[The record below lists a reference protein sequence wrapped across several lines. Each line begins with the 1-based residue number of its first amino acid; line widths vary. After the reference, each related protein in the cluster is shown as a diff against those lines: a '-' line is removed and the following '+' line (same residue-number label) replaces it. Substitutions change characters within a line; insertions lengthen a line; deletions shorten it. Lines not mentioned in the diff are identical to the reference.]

1 MSSHG
6 TTGSVVLSLQPRYV
20 PRPEPQYISQSNAAD
35 LVTRQ
40 HLHDQF
46 DFMPA
51 ATSPT
56 NEGAIFSAPALNLL
70 NTFLDALLYNFLG
83 KAQSTSLN
91 KLRPAIKEV
100 LKAKLARDAL
110 AGADEELTGLYDE
123 SETEID
129 GENPLA
135 AWHLE
140 ETFKLMRLRVMVF
153 LGLGE
158 FDDDD
163 EERFLEEEE
172 FHINGERASPDM
184 SILNGPT
191 AVYLASVLEYLA
203 ERLIDLSGEAAY
215 LRQRRRMSTRP
226 ISESQELEDI
236 HPERL
241 VVEETDVEKIALNPT
256 YGRLWRT
263 WRKQHRGARSNPVTP
278 TATSPRHA
286 RVPSEDGPFQSLK
299 RIHGAGQSKDADGA
313 SPKELSLEEIPGA
326 EDDLP
331 EYILAS
337 NIPLPDDVDEIED
350 PSFPK
355 GLKDADED
363 QHKDDDDDEGGRR
376 ARSALYFHDPFPGV
390 VTPLLDEAGEG
401 GPTPGFRK
409 RSLSAPDLTL
419 PTFIVPPKEAE
430 TVEEESEEADASKEE
445 AKDDALPIN
454 KPDEKDGEHTDAED
468 TSEQTKEQDDGK
480 DKEHQEAVAGVLT
493 GAPAALTSSAITT
506 VADSKSDDKDTPT
519 HHTVPEI
526 TEHTKEDEPT
536 MATPEEEFKEA
547 ETPLSHEAAVAHEMG
562 VPLPKV
568 ADSEKDVPLTHE
580 EAVAREM
587 GVAPTK
593 EAVKEEVP
601 EQPAVQNETKAP
613 AKVDNVNELPDLAA
627 AETQAAETQATET
640 QATSIPAVDA
650 TSESK
655 GAPTDPDMPSHE
667 LAKTKQ
673 SASEANQKVQPMAA
687 IQDGD
692 EGEIDLETIGIAKT
706 TNARIQSPSPTPEQ
720 NALFY
725 GHVVGQDR
733 RIDNFTRPS
742 SRDKNAPFGGAT
754 IQRPA
759 PDDEYNLA
767 KPLQRNSAPSPLRE
781 VATASSAAAAVASTA
796 MVSAEKAQDSF
807 KHKQNV
813 AQNRDK
819 PVFGPPAGQ
828 HVTQQ
833 GTSTASSPL
842 APKKVSKE
850 NRIDERGTKVQP
862 LQTDFQDPTI
872 VRPPSSAH
880 SSQTPHSARGSQ
892 SSIQPRALDKR
903 PSDDVRQ
910 RNFDDLVKGEE
921 TVKYTLTPDNL
932 RDDVSFDQLGFIA
945 TKGPIVSSVYV

>member
-1 MSSHG
+1 MADMLPSPRAARASSVSSHG
-6 TTGSVVLSLQPRYV
+6 TTVSVVLSLQPRYV

-40 HLHDQF
+40 YLHDQF
-46 DFMPA
+46 DIMSTLPR
-51 ATSPT
+51 S
-56 NEGAIFSAPALNLL
+56 EGAIFSEPALNLL

-110 AGADEELTGLYDE
+110 AGADEELQGLYDE

-129 GENPLA
+129 GDNPLP

-158 FDDDD
+158 FDDED
-163 EERFLEEEE
+163 EEHFLEDEE

-226 ISESQELEDI
+226 INESQELEDI
-236 HPERL
+236 NPERL

-256 YGRLWRT
+256 FGRLWRT

-286 RVPSEDGPFQSLK
+286 RAPSEDGPFQSLK
-299 RIHGAGQSKDADGA
+299 RIHARGQSKDADEKP
-313 SPKELSLEEIPGA
+313 PKELSLEEIPGA

-337 NIPLPDDVDEIED
+337 NIPLPDDVDEIEG
-350 PSFPK
+350 PGFPK
-355 GLKDADED
+355 GVKDAGGD
-363 QHKDDDDDEGGRR
+363 QQQEDDDDEGVRR

-390 VTPLLDEAGEG
+390 VTPLLDETGEIR
-401 GPTPGFRK
+401 PTHGLRK
-409 RSLSAPDLTL
+409 RSLSAPHLTL
-419 PTFIVPPKEAE
+419 PTFVVPSKGVE
-430 TVEEESEEADASKEE
+430 TVEEEAEKADASKEVTKDE
-445 AKDDALPIN
+445 ALSNN
-454 KPDEKDGEHTDAED
+454 KPEEKGEEQTDAGD
-468 TSEQTKEQDDGK
+468 TSEQSKEQDDGK
-480 DKEHQEAVAGVLT
+480 DKEYQGGVVGVLT
-493 GAPAALTSSAITT
+493 GEATLTSSEIAT
-506 VADSKSDDKDTPT
+506 VADSKDDDKDTPT
-519 HHTVPEI
+519 HQTLHEI
-526 TEHTKEDEPT
+526 TEHAKEDDLT
-536 MATPEEEFKEA
+536 TATPKEQLKEA
-547 ETPLSHEAAVAHEMG
+547 DAPLSHEEAVAHEMG
-562 VPLPKV
+562 VPLSKV
-568 ADSEKDVPLTHE
+568 DDSEKDAPLTHE

-593 EAVKEEVP
+593 EAVKEEIP
-601 EQPAVQNETKAP
+601 EQSAVQSKTKAP
-613 AKVDNVNELPDLAA
+613 ANVDDVSEIPDLAA
-627 AETQAAETQATET
+627 AETQAAA
-640 QATSIPAVDA
+640 SPAVDA
-650 TSESK
+650 TFESK
-655 GAPTDPDMPSHE
+655 GAPVDRDMPSHE
-667 LAKTKQ
+667 VANTKQ
-673 SASEANQKVQPMAA
+673 STSQADQKVVT
-687 IQDGD
+687 DGD
-692 EGEIDLETIGIAKT
+692 ESEIDLETIGIAKT

-720 NALFY
+720 NAFFY
-725 GHVVGQDR
+725 GHMVGQDR
-733 RIDNFTRPS
+733 RIDNFRRPS
-742 SRDKNAPFGGAT
+742 SGDRNAPFSGAT

-759 PDDEYNLA
+759 LDDEYNLA

-781 VATASSAAAAVASTA
+781 VATATGAAAVASTA
-796 MVSAEKAQDSF
+796 AVSAEKAQDSF
-807 KHKQNV
+807 KHNKQNV
-813 AQNRDK
+813 TQNRDK
-819 PVFGPPAGQ
+819 PVYGPPTGQ

-833 GTSTASSPL
+833 GTSSPL

-850 NRIDERGTKVQP
+850 NRTDERGIKVQP

-872 VRPPSSAH
+872 VRPPSSTH
-880 SSQTPHSARGSQ
+880 SSHTPHSARGSQ

-903 PSDDVRQ
+903 PSDDIRQ

-921 TVKYTLTPDNL
+921 TVKYTLTPDHL
-932 RDDVSFDQLGFIA
+932 RDDVSFNQLGFHCNSR
-945 TKGPIVSSVYV
+945 TNG